1 MILGFFGIDN
11 YTKQMQ
17 YSIVLLCFLIV
28 YLLFITAVKID
39 VVKAIIINTIP
50 AFDILSLLFIF
61 YMVFFHMFSL
71 RCSL

>member
-1 MILGFFGIDN
+1 
-11 YTKQMQ
+11 MQ